1 MKNLTLLAAMAVC
14 GMGVASAQYT
24 KDAGIAATDGE
35 VYDIVALDQTT
46 IDGLKSA
53 GKTVNLYTID
63 DLTRHLYVWDNTFIA
78 NDPVGPGV
86 DGQFDGYTSLAV
98 STVGWSG
105 YGVSFDGPTGA
116 NGDGSMNTS
125 NFSENTRFHIALKSS
140 NEPAAIAITLFDGTE
155 AGFTKATVSFGSTQF
170 DDNGTK
176 YPLVGDFDEGG
187 DWVALDISLGD
198 LKKLVPAF
206 NYSPAKFYGNVYS
219 ILAGG
224 VAGKTIDV
232 DAVYFYGPKAG
243 EGGVGEV
250 AANDITVLVTGK
262 TINVAGNGNNGFE
275 LYNLQGQ
282 LVKASQTS
290 TMGAE
295 DLNAGLYIVKA
306 GNVSKKV
313 VIK

>member
-35 VYDIVALDQTT
+35 VYDVVQLDQTT

-63 DLTRHLYVWDNTFIA
+63 DLTRFLYVWEETFTE
-78 NDPVGPGV
+78 NDPIGPGV

-98 STVGWSG
+98 GTKGWSG
-105 YGVSFDGPTGA
+105 YGVSFAVAGA
-116 NGDGSMNTS
+116 MNTS
-125 NFSENTRFHIALKSS
+125 DFSENTRFHIALKSS

-155 AGFTKATVSFGSTQF
+155 AGFTKGTVSFGSTQF

-198 LKKLVPAF
+198 FKKLAPALD
-206 NYSPAKFYGNVYS
+206 YSPASFYGNVYS

-232 DAVYFYGPKAG
+232 DAVYFYGPKNA
-243 EGGVGEV
+243 GVGEV
-250 AANDITVLVTGK
+250 AADDITVLVTGK

-306 GNVSKKV
+306 SNVSKKV